1 MEELREQVYLTL
13 TGNLIPSYCVPGV
26 ENAFAEGAFCMNK
39 YKEVMDAYERL
50 CERLD
55 VVDEDDDVE
64 IIINSF
70 IEIEKY
76 LCLKMY
82 EYGATLAGG

>member
-1 MEELREQVYLTL
+1 MEDFKKQVYLTL
-13 TGNLIPSYCVPGV
+13 TGNLIPSYYVPGV
-26 ENAFAEGAFCMNK
+26 ENAFAEDSYCLNK

-50 CERLD
+50 CERLG

-70 IEIEKY
+70 LDMEQY

-82 EYGATLAGG
+82 EYGTALGK

>member
-1 MEELREQVYLTL
+1 MEDFKEQVYLTL
-13 TGNLIPSYCVPGV
+13 NGYLIPSYCVPGV
-26 ENAFAEGAFCMNK
+26 ENAFAEDSYCMNK
-39 YKEVMDAYERL
+39 YKEVMDAYARL
-50 CERLD
+50 RKRLD

-70 IEIEKY
+70 LDIERY

-82 EYGATLAGG
+82 EYGATLEK